1 MSPAE
6 IFYFQRDIE
15 SRYRIGNAMETLI
28 QSQSSIWKV
37 VSSALCTFLFW
48 TLGTILLLNIAD
60 WMQNFSR
67 KRSSGN

>member
-48 TLGTILLLNIAD
+48 TLETILLLNIAD
-60 WMQNFSR
+60 WMQNLSQ

>member
-1 MSPAE
+1 MKRINVSPAE

-37 VSSALCTFLFW
+37 VSSA
-48 TLGTILLLNIAD
+48 ILLLNIAD
-60 WMQNFSR
+60 WMQNLSQ